1 MARASTSEE
10 NQALVTTGWGFVSL
24 HTADP
29 GTTGASEV
37 SGGTYARVAVTW
49 GSASGGSVANT
60 GALSINLPASTTA
73 AYFGIWS
80 ASTSGTYYIGG
91 ALSPSVTTGGSA
103 GAVTFV
109 IGALTVS
116 AS

>member
-1 MARASTSEE
+1 MARISTTEA
-10 NQALVTTGWGFVSL
+10 NQALTTTGWSYVSL

-37 SGGTYARVAVTW
+37 TGGSYARVAVTW
-49 GSASGGSVANT
+49 NAASSGSVTNS
-60 GALSINLPASTTA
+60 GALSLNLPASTTA
-73 AYFGIWS
+73 SYFGVWS

-91 ALSPSVTTGGSA
+91 ALSPSITTGTSA
-103 GAVTFV
+103 GV
-109 IGALTVS
+109 ITIAAGSLSVS